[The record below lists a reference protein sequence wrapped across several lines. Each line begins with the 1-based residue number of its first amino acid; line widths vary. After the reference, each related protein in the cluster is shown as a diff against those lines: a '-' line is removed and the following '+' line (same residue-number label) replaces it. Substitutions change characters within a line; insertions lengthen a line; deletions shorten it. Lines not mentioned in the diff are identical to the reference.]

1 MSITDIKY
9 CTLQYISIVQYLQ
22 FEFSILTMQFVDIDN
37 SYCWYLQ
44 FEMFIST
51 MSIKWR
57 FRLPYW
63 SGSFSSGEVQILPS
77 PLGTKTAALASDF
90 TVHNR
95 KEVQIMKYT
104 TIFHRNLVS
113 CRFPECHFGEG
124 HFAKCCHFAIARGPR
139 ECYAAYECRRLIILR
154 GWTIAVHVMD
164 HSLPVLT
171 LSFSRIRKH
180 ECSRWNL
187 ESWVMVIYR

>member
-1 MSITDIKY
+1 
-9 CTLQYISIVQYLQ
+9 
-22 FEFSILTMQFVDIDN
+22 MQFVDIDN
-37 SYCWYLQ
+37 SCCWYPQ

-63 SGSFSSGEVQILPS
+63 SGSFGSGEVQNLPS

-95 KEVQIMKYT
+95 NDVQIMKYT

-113 CRFPECHFGEG
+113 CRLAEYQFAECHFGEG
-124 HFAKCCHFAIARGPR
+124 HFAKCHFAKGQFAEWCHFAIARGRATPLTSVGGWSF
-139 ECYAAYECRRLIILR
+139 YEVELLPCTS
-154 GWTIAVHVMD
+154 WTIAY
-164 HSLPVLT
+164 SLPVLT
-171 LSFSRIRKH
+171 LSFRQIRKH

-187 ESWVMVIYR
+187 ESWVMVSYR